1 MSDTGR
7 RPLFGDPSA
16 SSLHYAREIV
26 VFADVVES
34 MRLMQR
40 DELGAAERIRA
51 LMIEAAQDIIPRHHG
66 KLLQRLGDGLMI
78 AFGAARDAARCAAAL
93 HARAAALCEA
103 VDPRDRVVL
112 RIGMH
117 AADVLSDDVAFYG
130 HGVNLAARIAALA
143 APGETVISAALR
155 DQLTPGIDG
164 EIVDLGDCHLKHVET
179 PLRAYRLGARNAD
192 PPYLQS
198 QIALRPTLAII
209 PFTLQAGAASYLVV
223 GEIIADEVI
232 AALSRAPELRVVS
245 RLSTTAFRDRSSR
258 LSDIR
263 TFLGATYVLSG
274 AYRVSGE
281 TLIVNLELADARNN
295 EIVWADSLRGRVE
308 GLLAQDDDLVATIV
322 RRVGAAV
329 TTSEIGRTK
338 SRALP
343 TLDAYTLLLG
353 GIGLMH
359 RTDPRDFDRGR
370 QAFEQLIERF
380 PRFSAPYAYLAQW
393 HVFKVTQG
401 WFTSLER
408 EAAAA
413 LEYARRALDMEGS
426 DSFERM
432 VNGLVHT
439 NLLHRHDVARQSYD
453 LALEKNPNE
462 GLAWLHRG
470 ALSAFQSRGR
480 EAVEETSRAVE
491 LSPLDPWRYYYDSLA
506 ATAALA
512 AKDYARAIGLARR
525 SRQANRTHAS
535 TLRVM
540 AIAAAELGLM
550 DDARAAATELL
561 ELDPSLTVSGYRE
574 RSAARDYET
583 GVIWSEALS
592 RAGVPP

>member
-1 MSDTGR
+1 
-7 RPLFGDPSA
+7 
-16 SSLHYAREIV
+16 
-26 VFADVVES
+26 
-34 MRLMQR
+34 
-40 DELGAAERIRA
+40 
-51 LMIEAAQDIIPRHHG
+51 
-66 KLLQRLGDGLMI
+66 
-78 AFGAARDAARCAAAL
+78 
-93 HARAAALCEA
+93 
-103 VDPRDRVVL
+103 
-112 RIGMH
+112 
-117 AADVLSDDVAFYG
+117 
-130 HGVNLAARIAALA
+130 
-143 APGETVISAALR
+143 
-155 DQLTPGIDG
+155 
-164 EIVDLGDCHLKHVET
+164 
-179 PLRAYRLGARNAD
+179 
-192 PPYLQS
+192 
-198 QIALRPTLAII
+198 
-209 PFTLQAGAASYLVV
+209 
-223 GEIIADEVI
+223 
-232 AALSRAPELRVVS
+232 
-245 RLSTTAFRDRSSR
+245 
-258 LSDIR
+258 
-263 TFLGATYVLSG
+263 
-274 AYRVSGE
+274 
-281 TLIVNLELADARNN
+281 
-295 EIVWADSLRGRVE
+295 VWADSLRGRVE